1 VSVHRLRNPRIL
13 PETFGPPAINSGA
26 STEYS
31 AQNRLAKT
39 SKPST
44 SAQDLGAVS
53 DGLAHDLNNLLTVII
68 GASEALAG
76 DLAGGSE
83 SQELALVSLRAAED
97 GAGLLQRLLT
107 FARQETPETQAVD
120 CSLALASVEGLVGRL
135 ISPDLDLDVLPAH
148 YPLLCRCDPAALESA
163 LLNLCINARD
173 AMPNGGV
180 LTLRSDAIWVEGAQ
194 AGTAGLAGGSYV
206 RFTVQDTGIG
216 MSPETL
222 RRAAEPYFTT
232 KRDLGGMG
240 LGLSSVDGFAR
251 QSGGALSLTSRKGHG
266 TTAQLCLPRA
276 TVRSTVG
283 RERRVAPTGVSGPP
297 KNRMKPS

>member
-1 VSVHRLRNPRIL
+1 M
-13 PETFGPPAINSGA
+13 G
-26 STEYS
+26 STEYNKNNHLTKKS
-31 AQNRLAKT
+31 N
-39 SKPST
+39 SST
-44 SAQDLGAVS
+44 SAQDLGALS

-83 SQELALVSLRAAED
+83 SQDLALVSLRAAEH
-97 GAGLLQRLLT
+97 GAALLRRLLT

-135 ISPDLDLDVLPAH
+135 ISPDVDFDVVPAH
-148 YPLLCRCDPAALESA
+148 YPLLCRSDPAALESA

-173 AMPNGGV
+173 AMPAGGV
-180 LTLRSDAIWVEGAQ
+180 LTLRSDAIWVEGPQ
-194 AGTAGLAGGSYV
+194 AGTAGLPGGSYV
-206 RFTVQDTGIG
+206 RFTIQDTGDG

-232 KRDLGGMG
+232 RRDRGGTG

-266 TTAQLCLPRA
+266 TTAQLCLPRV

-283 RERRVAPTGVSGPP
+283 RERRVAPTGAPGPS